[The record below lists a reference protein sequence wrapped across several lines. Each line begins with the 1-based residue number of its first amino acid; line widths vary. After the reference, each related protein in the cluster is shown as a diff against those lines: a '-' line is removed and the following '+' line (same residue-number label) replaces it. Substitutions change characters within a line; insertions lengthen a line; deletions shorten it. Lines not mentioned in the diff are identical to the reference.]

1 MPKMFKF
8 TSKYKFLMKKEKI
21 TMRRKRL
28 TTILVSVLL
37 IASAFSSSA
46 VFAAMPPDNT
56 ADPQTVQSCTFSFEA
71 TSSTKAR
78 AEVSAVSSGITPF
91 ITSKITL
98 QSAPLGTTTFTDVSG
113 STSTKTVENLTA
125 ILHICTFSITSTK
138 EYRIKVQLTDKVDG
152 VQVTKTYYQAL
163 DR

>member
-56 ADPQTVQSCTFSFEA
+56 ADPQSIMTCTASFKA
-71 TSSTKAR
+71 TSSKKAS
-78 AEVSAVSSGITPF
+78 ATVSATSSGQTPF

-98 QSAPLGTTTFTDVSG
+98 QSAELGSTKFTDVSG
-113 STSTKTVENLTA
+113 TTDTKTVENQMS
-125 ILHICTFSITSTK
+125 ILHICSFNITSDK
-138 EYRIKVQLTDKVDG
+138 EYRIKIQLTDKVNG
-152 VQVTKTYYQAL
+152 TQVTKTYYQEL
-163 DR
+163 SR